1 MAPGEPDRI
10 TNCAVYPY
18 DGELLVELTG
28 VDDEGVIVVVSYQF
42 EVPAGGSAVEPRG
55 PIEPEHVPHVRDGL
69 SENGYD
75 WDGQSE
81 GKPSETGI
89 ESNGQSEL

>member
-1 MAPGEPDRI
+1 MPPGEPDRI

-42 EVPAGGSAVEPRG
+42 EVAAGSSAVEPRG
-55 PIEPEHVPHVRDGL
+55 PIDPEHVPHVRDGL
-69 SENGYD
+69 SENGYE
-75 WDGQSE
+75 WSGESE
-81 GKPSETGI
+81 SDRPESGVEPSSRP
-89 ESNGQSEL
+89 ES